1 MTRQTNVR
9 LSPHLRAEAE
19 RYAEMVG
26 CSLSGLVGVAL
37 RDYLDARRVPV
48 AATALPPPTP
58 GSSLET
64 SPAPAAVARRAA
76 SARSSGWQTPAVEK
90 DWKPGFHDPCPCG
103 SGKKYGKCHGAGKR
117 HK

>member
-19 RYAEMVG
+19 RYAEVVG

-37 RDYLDARRVPV
+37 RDYLDARRVPA

-58 GSSLET
+58 APAMEAP
-64 SPAPAAVARRAA
+64 PAPAAVARPVAKVRA
-76 SARSSGWQTPAVEK
+76 SGWETSSGPVRE
-90 DWKPGFHDPCPCG
+90 PRFNDPCPCG
-103 SGKKYGKCHGAGKR
+103 SGKKFGKCHGAGKR